1 MLEYRLGEKR
11 FGNAVLPGKDPP
23 DFYFSHPRSHRLHRQ
38 RLQPAPPT
46 HRPGRTRYVTQLPP
60 ATLTP
65 SRQSDA
71 APPHGPRSSP
81 GPRPSFQALPGKRG
95 LDLNGCASS
104 RRCPLGQK
112 PYACTLAS
120 NTGMPDEGRNRAL
133 LAKYRPLGVRRG
145 VQPPAQ
151 RGAHAG
157 HRTTA
162 SATPPCMCSEARSE
176 SNPPKWPAY
185 DCDPAYASNTGD

>member
-11 FGNAVLPGKDPP
+11 FGNAVLPGKDSPG
-23 DFYFSHPRSHRLHRQ
+23 FSHPRSHRLHRQ

-46 HRPGRTRYVTQLPP
+46 HRPGRTRYVTQLSP

-112 PYACTLAS
+112 PYACTLARTPECPTRDV
-120 NTGMPDEGRNRAL
+120 TGHCWQSTGL
-133 LAKYRPLGVRRG
+133 WVTRRG

-162 SATPPCMCSEARSE
+162 SATPPCMCSEAQSE

-185 DCDPAYASNTGD
+185 DCDPAYASNIGD

>member
-120 NTGMPDEGRNRAL
+120 NTGMPDEGRNNVAHMQDTGL
-133 LAKYRPLGVRRG
+133 RPVPL
-145 VQPPAQ
+145 PPACVAK
-151 RGAHAG
+151 REANPTRLNGR
-157 HRTTA
+157 RTTA
-162 SATPPCMCSEARSE
+162 IQRTPRTPGIKGFQ
-176 SNPPKWPAY
+176 PLPVQ
-185 DCDPAYASNTGD
+185 NTRAG